1 MYSKLLELRETV
13 PGADKNLL
21 FLNAGDFYQG
31 TIW

>member
-1 MYSKLLELRETV
+1 MYNKLVDLRSQV
-13 PGADKNLL
+13 PDEDKLL